1 MYFALWALW
10 PRITHRF
17 LGFSWFTEEV
27 CCLPRKVRCGETV
40 ETFNWDLL
48 HLVSTEVLYKVQ
60 LNYSY
65 ENQRVKKLDL
75 GAIQPYHKW
84 WQCMILRPGLLT
96 VLHILQMGYLSL
108 LTHFKKQ
115 KFNTLLLQFKR
126 KNMYFVSKGHVET
139 SAIPGYQNM
148 GYVFCLFT
156 FLKYSR
162 KFPKYWNTL

>member
-1 MYFALWALW
+1 MYFVLWVLW
-10 PRITHRF
+10 LRTTHRF
-17 LGFSWFTEEV
+17 LGFSWFTGEV

-40 ETFNWDLL
+40 RSLQ

-60 LNYSY
+60 LSYSHENYGR
-65 ENQRVKKLDL
+65 ENQIW
-75 GAIQPYHKW
+75 GPFS
-84 WQCMILRPGLLT
+84 LT
-96 VLHILQMGYLSL
+96 TNDGNARFQGQVYPQHCTYFNMGYLSP

-115 KFNTLLLQFKR
+115 KFNILLLQFKR
-126 KNMYFVSKGHVET
+126 KNMYFVSKWHLET

-162 KFPKYWNTL
+162 KFPKYWNSL